1 MRAGQLAER
10 DPTPTR
16 NVAELNCPFPRA
28 CHHLEPRSRRLL
40 PSLCFAAFFL
50 LQLVAEYGFSAET
63 AGSADPLAQA
73 QIENQKAQARYYS
86 RQSDKRGFWRSLRE
100 FGWPAGAI
108 AAGVAAI
115 VAVGLNQRA
124 NLRFRSDTEFYE
136 TIKLF
141 SQKENPTS
149 RLMAAGL
156 LAQMAARRNRF
167 YECAFDQLAVAI
179 LTEPESQVQDA
190 IRLAL
195 GRLVKENPGKSLQ
208 KLEAMNRGLRTAV
221 SELLYRFFLA
231 GGEDLLTE
239 IPENDWIQAE
249 KITEFDRQ
257 TLNALLDSIPKDHVA
272 QVLNSARRAARTNN
286 CETDDPYKESTR
298 TALAKAAE
306 LLRSNVKSISESLFC
321 LRDAAGFL
329 GRMFSDR
336 KKTPHSF
343 FSTFLA
349 GGEFRDLES
358 WHICRAVLR
367 NANLAAATL
376 KRASLF
382 ETDLSKA
389 DMSYAKLS
397 FVHCKGT
404 KLTGAIL
411 RYADLRGAKIQNC
424 DFSGADLSGAIFRDT
439 VIAPGAF
446 QGTEWWKADFSRQRN
461 LLKAVYANLKKELP
475 DLEHLYVRGEIHQSV
490 LDFIGK
496 VTEER
501 L

>member
-1 MRAGQLAER
+1 MRAGRLPGR

-16 NVAELNCPFPRA
+16 NFAELRCLFPRA
-28 CHHLEPRSRRLL
+28 CHRLERRFRRVF
-40 PSLCFAAFFL
+40 PSLCLAAFFL
-50 LQLVAEYGFSAET
+50 LQWLAGYGFPAET

-86 RQSDKRGFWRSLRE
+86 RQSDRRGFWRSLRE

-141 SQKENPTS
+141 SQKENATS

-167 YECAFDQLAVAI
+167 YESAFDQLAVAI
-179 LTEPESQVQDA
+179 LTEPESKVQDA

-195 GRLVKENPGKSLQ
+195 GRLVKDNPEKSLQ
-208 KLEAMNRGLRTAV
+208 KLEVMNRGLKTAL
-221 SELLYRFFLA
+221 SEALYRFFLT
-231 GGEDLLTE
+231 GGGDLPTE

-249 KITEFDRQ
+249 RITEFDRQ
-257 TLNALLDSIPKDHVA
+257 TLNALLNSIPKDQVA
-272 QVLNSARRAARTNN
+272 QILNSARRAMRTTDD
-286 CETDDPYKESTR
+286 ETDVPYKESTR
-298 TALAKAAE
+298 MALAKTAE
-306 LLRSNVKSISESLFC
+306 QLRSNVKSISESLFC
-321 LRDAAGFL
+321 LRDAAGSS
-329 GRMFSDR
+329 GRIFSGP
-336 KKTPHSF
+336 KNKPHSF
-343 FSTFLA
+343 SSTFLA

-358 WHICRAVLR
+358 WHILRAVLC
-367 NANLAAATL
+367 NANLASATL
-376 KRASLF
+376 KRASVL

-397 FVHCKGT
+397 FVDCKGT

-411 RYADLRGAKIQNC
+411 RYADLRGARIENC
-424 DFSGADLSGAIFRDT
+424 DLSGADLSGAIFRDT

-461 LLKAVYANLKKELP
+461 LLKQVYANLKRELP
-475 DLEHLYVRGEIHQSV
+475 NLEHLYVRGEIHQSV